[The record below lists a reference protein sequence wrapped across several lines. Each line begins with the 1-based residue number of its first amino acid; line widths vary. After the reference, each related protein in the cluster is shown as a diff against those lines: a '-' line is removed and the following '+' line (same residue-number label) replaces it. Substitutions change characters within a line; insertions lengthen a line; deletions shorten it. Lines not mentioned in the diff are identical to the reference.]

1 MLIFDCIKKVNFT
14 EEYLKNSKYMKIFS
28 KLSEETTCL
37 NENSKAIA
45 MEIFQAWNKKLNA
58 SKYLGVD
65 VHSTVTSGSSGT
77 ANKQASLATNV
88 EACLSKKENLNLFS
102 VKDKPTGVALSSSKD
117 SFNQRPISVDEIIKE
132 KKRKLLLLEQQ
143 DGNNEARDGSSF
155 SQSKKRVTFAPDESL
170 VQIRYFVPDHQ
181 LLSQSRGKDSYFESE
196 KQEAS
201 FAFKKNEITMEPQ
214 IIWKQPKGNDFPLSF
229 AFICFAVEIVIP
241 LECSQSSGNK
251 KFTAEAKFQEE
262 RERSVLSV
270 TYYNILHVPFSPAEP
285 IDNSQTLVPD
295 GIIPV
300 IPLYEIQQQPST
312 NQLPVISFDSTALTS
327 LLHNPDLLKVLSSF
341 KNK

>member
-1 MLIFDCIKKVNFT
+1 MKLYSIFFFSSLLLFT
-14 EEYLKNSKYMKIFS
+14 SCTSYMNTIYKDFEQQERANSD
-28 KLSEETTCL
+28 
-37 NENSKAIA
+37 
-45 MEIFQAWNKKLNA
+45 
-58 SKYLGVD
+58 VD
-65 VHSTVTSGSSGT
+65 VAGDSFDQYRHPERKTSTEYNRLDRTVTTANEKSLAPTVKRQYKPEKETAKRYTASDLTDNGNDGSLWSGT
-77 ANKQASLATNV
+77 DPNAF
-88 EACLSKKENLNLFS
+88 LFS
-102 VKDKPTGVALSSSKD
+102 NNKSKNAGD
-117 SFNQRPISVDEIIKE
+117 I
-132 KKRKLLLLEQQ
+132 
-143 DGNNEARDGSSF
+143 
-155 SQSKKRVTFAPDESL
+155 
-170 VQIRYFVPDHQ
+170 VQIAVLAR
-181 LLSQSRGKDSYFESE
+181 L
-196 KQEAS
+196 
-201 FAFKKNEITMEPQ
+201 KNEITMEPQ
-214 IIWKQPKGNDFPLSF
+214 IIRKQPKGNDFPLSF